1 MQGRYRQ
8 ILFGLSGLPEKNIDS
23 AIDGYACGPQVDFA
37 SNIDLMRGGM
47 MSNEEVLQPL
57 KICKDERGE
66 LLLEIVKQAQKDN
79 YH

>member
-1 MQGRYRQ
+1 M
-8 ILFGLSGLPEKNIDS
+8 
-23 AIDGYACGPQVDFA
+23 DFA

-66 LLLEIVKQAQKDN
+66 LLLEIVKQAQKNN

>member
-1 MQGRYRQ
+1 
-8 ILFGLSGLPEKNIDS
+8 
-23 AIDGYACGPQVDFA
+23 
-37 SNIDLMRGGM
+37 MRGGM

-66 LLLEIVKQAQKDN
+66 LLLGIVKQAQKDN